1 MGTYVGEAPE
11 RLNAKAFAAA
21 AFPFGVGINEFE
33 TFVNALFN
41 IVHLGAI
48 NIEQA
53 FGIDDD
59 FDAAL
64 FKDLIAHLELIDE
77 LST

>member
-1 MGTYVGEAPE
+1 MGTYAGEAPE

-48 NIEQA
+48 DIE
-53 FGIDDD
+53 
-59 FDAAL
+59 
-64 FKDLIAHLELIDE
+64 
-77 LST
+77 